1 MQLSL
6 IDEAD
11 VSPALDAE
19 IRAALCVCFPA
30 DVEIYRHTR
39 AWHGAVAAYTYTL
52 RDGQRLVAHASAVDR
67 TITVGGRPVR
77 VAGVENVFVVPDC
90 RGQRLSRHVLLPAME
105 EAARRG
111 FDCGLLFCL
120 PILAK
125 VYAECGWQ
133 LLEPRAIVRVE
144 DGAEL
149 PLPAKNI
156 AMFHPLRV
164 TQFPD
169 GPVHLGGNDW

>member
-6 IDEAD
+6 IDETD
-11 VSPALDAE
+11 ISPALDAE
-19 IRAALCVCFPA
+19 IRATLCVCFPA
-30 DVEIYRHTR
+30 DIATYRHTR
-39 AWHGAVAAYTYTL
+39 AWHGAVATYTSML
-52 RDGQRLVAHASAVDR
+52 RDGQRLVAHASVIDR
-67 TITVGGRPVR
+67 KITVAGRQLR
-77 VAGVENVFVVPDC
+77 VAGVENVFVVPDF
-90 RGQRLSRHVLLPAME
+90 RGQRLSRHVLIPAME
-105 EAARRG
+105 EAARRR

-125 VYAECGWQ
+125 IYAECGWQ
-133 LLEPRAIVRVE
+133 SLQPRTIVRVE
-144 DGAEL
+144 DGEER

-156 AMFHPLRV
+156 AMFHPLHV